1 MTQPMNDG
9 LIEELVQWQ
18 RRLSEALLQRCPE
31 VQGNKWLLGVQ
42 IAEDLEVQ
50 GERWE
55 AQKHGAGVVFT
66 RRAPAPHLVVDMHV
80 VVSDPE
86 VIDPWRVQQFAES
99 KGQPLSYDE
108 AESLLRRSSVG

>member
-1 MTQPMNDG
+1 M
-9 LIEELVQWQ
+9 
-18 RRLSEALLQRCPE
+18 A
-31 VQGNKWLLGVQ
+31 LGVQ

-50 GERWE
+50 GERWG
-55 AQKHGAGVVFT
+55 AQKHGSGVVFT
-66 RRAPAPHLVVDMHV
+66 RQAPAPHLVVDMHV

-108 AESLLRRSSVG
+108 AQALLADQRWATAFGQNQNSSIDIQLGT